1 MKREC
6 TEGDEIL
13 ERLWSMKESGRETI
27 GELREALGDLYDEGE
42 LEGLVSDGFVRRQE
56 DRVSLTQTGLE
67 RARRLVRAHRLGERL
82 IHDVLG
88 KDYEPGACEFEHIVD
103 TGIVDGICTLLGHPR
118 ECPHGYPIP
127 EGECCRKFARF
138 AGRHVVPLT
147 EMEVGQSARIA
158 YVYAK
163 SDREMHR
170 LASLEITPGATVKLH
185 QKSPA
190 FVVECEGA
198 SIALDDEV
206 AGGINVW
213 TEGEAVFVPHEA
225 GERARGG
232 LFAARNRRRWRGD
245 RQHHESAR

>member
-1 MKREC
+1 MRREC
-6 TEGDEIL
+6 VVGDEIL
-13 ERLWSMKESGRETI
+13 ERLWTMKESGRETI
-27 GELREALGDLYDEGE
+27 EELREILGELFDEGE
-42 LEGLVSDGFVRRQE
+42 LEGLVRDGFVRRE
-56 DRVSLTQTGLE
+56 RELVSLTDAGLE

-127 EGECCRKFARF
+127 EGECCRRFARF

-147 EMEVGQSARIA
+147 ELEVGQSARIA

-170 LASLEITPGATVKLH
+170 LASLEITPGAKVKLH

-206 AGGINVW
+206 AEGINVW
-213 TEGEAVFVPHEA
+213 TDGEAIASLREA
-225 GERARGG
+225 GERGRNGE
-232 LFAARNRRRWRGD
+232 FAAGGRRRWRFG
-245 RQHHESAR
+245 RRLSRG